1 MRRRLIVAAVMA
13 TAAVI
18 GIGPALA
25 STAQAKVV
33 SQVPVAN
40 TPNVMQG
47 TVYAIAVVG
56 TEVVVGG
63 DFTTVQNAAG
73 TATYNRTNIF
83 AYSIQTGAVYNFTA
97 QLDGTVNAIAVGP
110 NHTIYVGGA
119 FHNADG
125 VAERGIVQLS
135 LSTGLRVPGFNAK
148 IGDGEVRSLE
158 YYNGKVYIGGNFA
171 SVNGSPR
178 VALARVNA
186 TTGGLDANF
195 NLGLTSPTA
204 GRTKVEDTSISPDGK
219 TLVAIGAIQH
229 AGGQNRAQVV
239 MINTTGAKATVSG
252 WYTNFYNVNCDSV
265 FSTYV
270 REVDFSPKGD
280 YFVIVTTGRL
290 TGNNLPCDTAA
301 RFNTAGTGVHNPVWV
316 NATGGNSLFSVA
328 VTGAAVY
335 VGGHEQW
342 LNNPKGNKTAG
353 PGAVSRP
360 GIGAIDPNTGKA
372 LSWNPTRDRG
382 VGVEALVPTS
392 AGLLVGSDTT
402 QLGHA
407 YHARLG
413 MFPLN

>member
-1 MRRRLIVAAVMA
+1 MRRRLIVAAVIA
-13 TAAVI
+13 AAAVI

-33 SQVPVAN
+33 SQTPVAY

-56 TEVVVGG
+56 SVVVVGG

-73 TATYNRTNIF
+73 TTTYNRTNIF
-83 AYSIQTGAVYNFTA
+83 AYGLTSGVVYNFNPNF
-97 QLDGTVNAIAVGP
+97 DGTVNAIVAGP
-110 NHTIYVGGA
+110 NNSVYVGGA
-119 FHNADG
+119 FHNVNG
-125 VAERGIVQLS
+125 VPERGIAQVS
-135 LSTGLRVPGFNAK
+135 LTTSARVSPFNAA

-158 YYNGKVYIGGNFA
+158 YSGGKVYLGGNFA
-171 SVNGSPR
+171 SVDKTAR
-178 VALARVNA
+178 VALARVSGS
-186 TTGGLDANF
+186 TGALDSTF

-204 GRTKVEDTSISPDGK
+204 GRTKVEDTALSPDGK
-219 TLVAIGAIQH
+219 TLIAIGAIQH
-229 AGGQNRAQVV
+229 AGGQNRAQVIMV
-239 MINTTGAKATVSG
+239 NVGGTTATVSG
-252 WYTNFYNVNCDSV
+252 WYTNFYDVNCYSAFD
-265 FSTYV
+265 TYV

-301 RFNTAGTGVHNPVWV
+301 RFNTAGTGLHNPVWV

-328 VTGAAVY
+328 VTGSAVY

-342 LNNPKGNKTAG
+342 LDNPHGNKTAG

-360 GIGAIDPNTGKA
+360 GIGAIDPTTGKA
-372 LSWNPTRDRG
+372 LAWNPTRDRG
-382 VGVEALVPTS
+382 VGVEALVATPT
-392 AGLLVGSDTT
+392 GLLVGSDTT